1 MKIHGV
7 NREGDLVFSDGCME
21 ECVVMSERREAPE
34 PSAWRT
40 KGGAVFPGQAW
51 HDDEPL
57 YTLDVVAEML
67 EEVAARET
75 AGPSY
80 TAGDIVGYHPYS
92 RAARYLRQRRAEP

>member
-51 HDDEPL
+51 RDDEPL
-57 YTLDVVAEML
+57 YTLDAIAGML
-67 EEVAARET
+67 EAEVKHIHDYRTRPLGRHAEVMEIERVAA
-75 AGPSY
+75 
-80 TAGDIVGYHPYS
+80 
-92 RAARYLRQRRAEP
+92 YLSQRREP

>member
-1 MKIHGV
+1 
-7 NREGDLVFSDGCME
+7 
-21 ECVVMSERREAPE
+21 MSERREAPE

-67 EEVAARET
+67 ERESDATWEGCWTGSAHHFARW
-75 AGPSY
+75 
-80 TAGDIVGYHPYS
+80 
-92 RAARYLRQRRAEP
+92 LREQAKEEKP